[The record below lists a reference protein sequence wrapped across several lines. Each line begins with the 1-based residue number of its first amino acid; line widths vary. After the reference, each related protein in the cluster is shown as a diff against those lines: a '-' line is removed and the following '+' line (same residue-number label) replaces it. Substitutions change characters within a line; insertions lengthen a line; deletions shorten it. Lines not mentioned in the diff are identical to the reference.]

1 MSEKYNQ
8 FLDSEPVSAEKQREQ
23 HEHLAENME
32 RSAEQAHNK
41 PAEHIEH
48 IRADIE
54 RVAEAA
60 DKTQERQVVHEK
72 QPVHHHYITKK
83 IKKDQYQKTLEQIR
97 RQLPK
102 KSQQRFSSFIHQ
114 PVVERLSEVS
124 AKTIARPSGILG
136 GASFALLGSF
146 VVLSIAHHIGFEVP
160 NTIFIALFIL
170 GFVAGVI
177 SEVLV
182 SFASRLRPKHR
193 KQKAFYN

>member
-8 FLDSEPVSAEKQREQ
+8 FLDSQPVSPEKQREQ
-23 HEHLAENME
+23 HEHLANNLE
-32 RSAEQAHNK
+32 RKAEQAHNK

-54 RVAEAA
+54 RVAEEAE
-60 DKTQERQVVHEK
+60 KTQERQAAHEQ

-83 IKKDQYQKTLEQIR
+83 IKKEQYQNTLKQVR
-97 RQLPK
+97 GQLPK
-102 KSQQRFSSFIHQ
+102 SQQKFSSFVHQ
-114 PVVERLSEVS
+114 PAVERISEVS

-146 VVLSIAHHIGFEVP
+146 IVLSIAHHIGFEVP

-170 GFVAGVI
+170 GFAAGII
-177 SEVLV
+177 SEVLI
-182 SFASRLRPKHR
+182 SFISRLRPKHR